1 MWFCKQLSL
10 WGRKGEG
17 KPGKRWHINTFLRI
31 FVDNPENMRII
42 NVCMDTKNDTM
53 TVKCGNMAVIPR
65 EKLVVGAK
73 QFRKAL
79 RTDSVSAVYL
89 AKNAD
94 PAMTEPIQAQCKE
107 SGIPCTWVKTMH
119 ELGQACGI
127 EVGAAAATVLK

>member
-1 MWFCKQLSL
+1 
-10 WGRKGEG
+10 
-17 KPGKRWHINTFLRI
+17 
-31 FVDNPENMRII
+31 
-42 NVCMDTKNDTM
+42 MDTRNDTM

-65 EKLVVGAK
+65 DKVAVGAK

-79 RTDSVSAVYL
+79 RADRVSQVYL

-94 PAMTEPIQAQCKE
+94 PALTEPIAAQCE
-107 SGIPCTWVKTMH
+107 SAGIRFSWVRTMS

>member
-1 MWFCKQLSL
+1 
-10 WGRKGEG
+10 
-17 KPGKRWHINTFLRI
+17 
-31 FVDNPENMRII
+31 
-42 NVCMDTKNDTM
+42 MDTKNDTM

-65 EKLVVGAK
+65 EKLAVGAK

-79 RTDSVSAVYL
+79 RDDRVCQVYL

-94 PAMTEPIQAQCKE
+94 PALTEPIAAQCQTF
-107 SGIPCTWVKTMH
+107 GIQCTWIRTMS